1 MLRRLQSYRRPASSS
16 RPEVTKRHSWR
27 GVWTSPPGRLLS
39 QVPPALIKTLIRGT
53 PLLRIGGSEGIQ
65 HLHGV
70 YDPFAEAADRCHH
83 RRGLST
89 SELPTSRSALT
100 TQALAAD
107 GRGPPVS
114 TDGRDHLYH
123 LVRTMCEVL
132 CKVIL
137 VDPCC
142 SVSLGAKLLAERV
155 WPSALTT
162 TGHLRQLG
170 LDITCACLI
179 INL

>member
-1 MLRRLQSYRRPASSS
+1 MLRRLQSNMRPASSS
-16 RPEVTKRHSWR
+16 RPEVTKRHSAR
-27 GVWTSPPGRLLS
+27 RLDF
-39 QVPPALIKTLIRGT
+39 VYRTPPAPSAPARIKTLARGT
-53 PLLRIGGSEGIQ
+53 PLLRTGGSEGIQ

-70 YDPFAEAADRCHH
+70 YAPFAEAADRCRH
-83 RRGLST
+83 RRGSST

-142 SVSLGAKLLAERV
+142 SVSLGAKLLAGESGRA
-155 WPSALTT
+155 P
-162 TGHLRQLG
+162 
-170 LDITCACLI
+170 
-179 INL
+179 